1 VKRDEIER
9 LLPHRDPFLFVDEI
23 TARGDDWLSARW
35 SVPRDAD
42 WFRGHYPG
50 NPILPGVLI
59 TEHALQCGALL
70 AIAHLDDASEGRGVP
85 VLTRLSD
92 ARFKR
97 VVRPGELLE
106 TRATL
111 VDVLSNA
118 FFMKAEV
125 RCGAELVLKLGFT
138 VAAVDAPAPSA

>member
-1 VKRDEIER
+1 MNRAQIEE
-9 LLPHRDPFLFVDEI
+9 LLPHRDPFLFVDAVSGRGEDWL
-23 TARGDDWLSARW
+23 TARWT
-35 SVPRDAD
+35 VPADAD

-70 AIAHLDDASEGRGVP
+70 AAGRLGEAPAVVP

-97 VVRPGELLE
+97 VVRPGETLE
-106 TRATL
+106 TRVTL
-111 VDVLSNA
+111 EEVLANAFYMKADVRSESTRVLSL
-118 FFMKAEV
+118 
-125 RCGAELVLKLGFT
+125 RFT
-138 VAAVDAPAPSA
+138 VAAVDAPAPA